1 MEFSAGNSSRSS
13 SHDEGMQMISLTIGT
28 LQVTTEQNP
37 RSPSS
42 TPDRTSP
49 AASPASSAPR
59 DCGAITAVNIT
70 RYPAPTPEHPDAA
83 GVVPPATSQRVG
95 VVLAG
100 CDSGASEAGVRTPG
114 SSAPAPVR
122 TLVRAAL
129 AVARSLPLSLVAVRR
144 VLHPATN
151 CRSNLLSLYRAIRTT
166 TLLLLLLLLLPPSAP
181 SCAYNPC
188 YQSPDS
194 QKKRAPV
201 KLSFYLF
208 SPTLSLQL

>member
-114 SSAPAPVR
+114 SSAPAPTAWTPSGPKKKRHRPRKLQLQKSFSLGWPANELCSPIVLPR
-122 TLVRAAL
+122 TPVVTGRLAPGDPLPTPAL
-129 AVARSLPLSLVAVRR
+129 LGCTCRRTPTPQGSL
-144 VLHPATN
+144 
-151 CRSNLLSLYRAIRTT
+151 AIRQQM
-166 TLLLLLLLLLPPSAP
+166 LPG
-181 SCAYNPC
+181 
-188 YQSPDS
+188 QSGS
-194 QKKRAPV
+194 GFWK
-201 KLSFYLF
+201 
-208 SPTLSLQL
+208 